1 MENHPEITF
10 HQSKPYTLGVE
21 IEFQILA
28 KDTLNLAPMAPE
40 ILAMVPAGQKDRIKP
55 EFIRSMIEVN
65 TEICESVHQVKTNLA
80 EVSQQAESLASDN
93 GCILYA
99 ASLHPFASHHD
110 QILSPDPRYSRII
123 NDLQLVGRRFI
134 AQGLHVHVGMPDAET
149 AVLVRDNILIY
160 IPILLAL
167 TTSSPFY
174 EGMDTGL
181 NSYRT
186 KLFESL
192 PLAGMPDQIGSWEN
206 YLHMVN
212 LLINTGIINEVRDLW
227 WDVRLHP
234 DFGTVEIRICDLP
247 SRFMD
252 ILAIV
257 TLIQALV
264 ATLAESEAHL
274 IPDMQIV
281 KSNKWQ
287 AARYGLQG
295 RFVNPLTQS
304 SISMI
309 KAAKDLLEMIGPKIN
324 KFETNQFITPLLYIL
339 ENGTSA
345 DYQRKIYQ
353 EVGDLTAII
362 KETLPKFWQ

>member
-1 MENHPEITF
+1 MKHHPEIEF
-10 HQSKPYTLGVE
+10 RKSKPFTLGVE
-21 IEFQILA
+21 IEYQLLD
-28 KDTLNLAPMAPE
+28 KDTLNLASTAPE
-40 ILAMVPAGQKDRIKP
+40 ILDMVPAEQQDRIKP

-65 TEICESVHQVKTNLA
+65 TVICDSVQQVKTNLA
-80 EVSQQAESLASDN
+80 EVSQQAEMLAHEKD
-93 GCILYA
+93 CLLYA
-99 ASLHPFASHHD
+99 ASLHPFARHED
-110 QILSPDPRYSRII
+110 QVLSPDPRYNRII
-123 NDLQLVGRRFI
+123 DDLQLVGRRFI

-149 AVLVRDNILIY
+149 AVLVRDNILVY
-160 IPILLAL
+160 IPVLLAL

-181 NSYRT
+181 SSYRT
-186 KLFESL
+186 KLFEAL

-212 LLINTGIINEVRDLW
+212 LLINTGVINEVRDLW
-227 WDVRLHP
+227 WDIRLHP

-274 IPDMQIV
+274 IPDMQV
-281 KSNKWQ
+281 VRSNKWQ

-295 RFVNPLTQS
+295 RFVNPLTQCN
-304 SISMI
+304 ISMTE
-309 KAAKDLLEMIGPKIN
+309 AAKDIFEMTAPAIN
-324 KFETNQFITPLLYIL
+324 KFETNHFMAPLLYIL

-345 DYQRKIYQ
+345 DQQRRIYQ
-353 EVGDLTAII
+353 ETGDFTAII
-362 KETLPKFWQ
+362 KEILPKFWL

>member
-1 MENHPEITF
+1 MKHHSEIEF
-10 HQSKPYTLGVE
+10 RQSEPFTLGVE
-21 IEFQILA
+21 IEFQILD
-28 KDTLNLAPMAPE
+28 KNTLNLAPMAPE
-40 ILAMVPAGQKDRIKP
+40 ILNLVPAEQGERIKQ

-65 TEICESVHQVKTNLA
+65 TVICDSVQHVKTNLA
-80 EVSQQAESLASDN
+80 DVTQQAEMLAQEK
-93 GCILYA
+93 GCLLYA
-99 ASLHPFASHHD
+99 ASLHPFARHED
-110 QILSPDPRYSRII
+110 QILSPDPRYNRII

-149 AVLVRDNILIY
+149 AVRVRDNILTY

-174 EGMDTGL
+174 EGADTGL
-181 NSYRT
+181 SSYRT

-192 PLAGMPDQIGSWEN
+192 PLAGMPNQIGSWEQ

-264 ATLAESEAHL
+264 ATLAESKTEL

-295 RFVNPLTQS
+295 RFVNPLTQCN
-304 SISMI
+304 ISMTE
-309 KAAKDLLEMIGPKIN
+309 AAKEVFEMTAPAIN
-324 KFETNQFITPLLYIL
+324 KFETNHFMAPLLYIL

-345 DYQRKIYQ
+345 DHQRKIYQ
-353 EVGDLTAII
+353 ETGDFATII

>member
-1 MENHPEITF
+1 MKQHPEIKF
-10 HQSKPYTLGVE
+10 QQSKPYTLGVE
-21 IEFQILA
+21 IEFQVLD
-28 KDTLNLAPMAPE
+28 KNTLNLAPLAPE
-40 ILAMVPAGQKDRIKP
+40 ILDMVPAELKDRIKP

-65 TEICESVHQVKTNLA
+65 TDICESVQHVKTNLA
-80 EVSQQAESLASDN
+80 EMSQQAERLARDN
-93 GCILYA
+93 GCLLYA
-99 ASLHPFASHHD
+99 ASLHPFANHQD

-123 NDLQLVGRRFI
+123 NDLQLVGRHFI
-134 AQGLHVHVGMPDAET
+134 AQGLHIHVGMPDPET
-149 AVLVRDNILIY
+149 AVLVRDNILTY

-174 EGMDTGL
+174 EGIDTGL
-181 NSYRT
+181 SSYRT
-186 KLFESL
+186 KLFEAL
-192 PLAGMPDQIGSWEN
+192 PLAGMPDQIGSWEK

-287 AARYGLQG
+287 AARYGLHG
-295 RFVNPLTQS
+295 RFVNPLTQCN
-304 SISMI
+304 ISMLE
-309 KAAKDLLEMIGPKIN
+309 AATDMFEMTAPKIS
-324 KFETNQFITPLLYIL
+324 KFETNHFITPLLHIL

-345 DYQRKIYQ
+345 DLQRKIYQ
-353 EVGDLTAII
+353 ETGDFSAII
-362 KETLPKFWQ
+362 KEILPRFWQ

>member
-1 MENHPEITF
+1 MKHHPEIEF
-10 HQSKPYTLGVE
+10 RQSKPYTLGVE
-21 IEFQILA
+21 IEFQILD

-40 ILAMVPAGQKDRIKP
+40 ILDLVPAELQERIKP

-65 TEICESVHQVKTNLA
+65 TEVCESVQQVKTNLA
-80 EVSQQAESLASDN
+80 EMSQQAERLAGER
-93 GCILYA
+93 GCLLYA
-99 ASLHPFASHHD
+99 ASLHPFANHRD

-123 NDLQLVGRRFI
+123 NDLQLVGRQFI
-134 AQGLHVHVGMPDAET
+134 AQGLHIHVGMPDPET

-160 IPILLAL
+160 IPILLAM

-181 NSYRT
+181 SSYRT
-186 KLFESL
+186 KLFEAL
-192 PLAGMPDQIGSWEN
+192 PLAGMPDQIGSWEK

-212 LLINTGIINEVRDLW
+212 LLLNTGIISEVRDLW

-257 TLIQALV
+257 ALTQALV
-264 ATLAESEAHL
+264 ATLAQSEAHL

-295 RFVNPLTQS
+295 RFVNPLTQRNL
-304 SISMI
+304 SILE
-309 KAAKDLLEMIGPKIN
+309 AARDVFEMTAPAIS
-324 KFETNQFITPLLYIL
+324 KFETNHFITPLLYIL

-345 DYQRKIYQ
+345 DQQRRIHR
-353 EVGDLTAII
+353 ETGDLAAII
-362 KETLPKFWQ
+362 KEILPKFWQ

>member
-1 MENHPEITF
+1 MKHHPEIEF
-10 HQSKPYTLGVE
+10 RQSKPYTIGVE
-21 IEFQILA
+21 IEFQILD
-28 KDTLNLAPMAPE
+28 KDTLNLAPMGPE
-40 ILAMVPAGQKDRIKP
+40 ILDLVPAVLKERIKP

-65 TEICESVHQVKTNLA
+65 TEVCESVQQVKTNLA
-80 EVSQQAESLASDN
+80 EMSQQAEKLALER
-93 GCILYA
+93 GCLLYA
-99 ASLHPFASHHD
+99 ASLHPFANHRD

-123 NDLQLVGRRFI
+123 NDLQLVGRHFI
-134 AQGLHVHVGMPDAET
+134 AQGLHIHVGMPDPET

-174 EGMDTGL
+174 ESMDTGL
-181 NSYRT
+181 CSYRT
-186 KLFESL
+186 KLFEAL
-192 PLAGMPDQIGSWEN
+192 PLAGMPDQIGSWEE

-212 LLINTGIINEVRDLW
+212 LLLNTGIINEVRDLW

-252 ILAIV
+252 IMAIV
-257 TLIQALV
+257 ALTQALV
-264 ATLAESEAHL
+264 ATLSQSEAHL

-295 RFVNPLTQS
+295 RFVNPLTQRN
-304 SISMI
+304 ISMLE
-309 KAAKDLLEMIGPKIN
+309 AAKDLFEMTAPKIS
-324 KFETNQFITPLLYIL
+324 KFETNHFITPLLYIL

-345 DYQRKIYQ
+345 DHQRRIYR
-353 EVGDLTAII
+353 ETGDLAAII
-362 KETLPKFWQ
+362 KEILPKFWQ